1 MQLLRRRWRPFVSAV
16 ALGLVLGV
24 LLPPVGIA
32 HLDQAPDVCDQPSA
46 AHAGDTRV
54 VSVSEFV
61 LHEHCFTCHWL
72 QSFRSTLL
80 ASGAVVLDRDD
91 VCFIPVLT
99 ALRVE
104 SCSRPSLSGRS
115 PPASG

>member
-1 MQLLRRRWRPFVSAV
+1 MQLLRHRWRPFVSAV

-24 LLPPVGIA
+24 LLTPVGIA
-32 HLDQAPDVCDQPSA
+32 HLDQTPAVCDRPAA
-46 AHAGDTRV
+46 AHAGEARV
-54 VSVSEFV
+54 LSVSAFE

-80 ASGAVVLDRDD
+80 ASGAVVLDAND

-99 ALRVE
+99 AVHVE
-104 SCSRPSLSGRS
+104 SYSRHSLPARAPPSSC
-115 PPASG
+115 